1 MNLTKILN
9 YCTKKFSWLRCWK
22 NLSFGFLELKY
33 RTHGGETWHQGHR
46 LCSQTEGITLESRHL
61 SLVMPSEIPYLRDML
76 RRLAELLET
85 TIDFDALI
93 SLADTAGD
101 LPCTEHAIERI
112 CFFFIKSIEFFFC
125 IWWIILWFS
134 RRFDT
139 ICICFGCCYGCLD
152 LCICSN

>member
-101 LPCTEHAIERI
+101 FPVQNMPSRG
-112 CFFFIKSIEFFFC
+112 FVYFFIKSSILKLYYKYLFHLPIEFFFC
-125 IWWIILWFS
+125 V
-134 RRFDT
+134 
-139 ICICFGCCYGCLD
+139 
-152 LCICSN
+152 

>member
-9 YCTKKFSWLRCWK
+9 YCTKKFSWIRCWK

-112 CFFFIKSIEFFFC
+112 CLF
-125 IWWIILWFS
+125 L
-134 RRFDT
+134 
-139 ICICFGCCYGCLD
+139 Y
-152 LCICSN
+152 

>member
-85 TIDFDALI
+85 FYRFRCTHITCRHCRRLTLYRTCHREDLFI
-93 SLADTAGD
+93 SL
-101 LPCTEHAIERI
+101 L
-112 CFFFIKSIEFFFC
+112 S
-125 IWWIILWFS
+125 LQ
-134 RRFDT
+134 
-139 ICICFGCCYGCLD
+139 Y
-152 LCICSN
+152 